1 MIRDTAIPGTA
12 LMSFFRTPVF
22 VLSMNGPLGAARLDV
37 PQKTLDLNQ
46 RLGICRALC
55 VHHGIEI
62 LDGNGLPAGSMLD
75 FQLRFP
81 VEIHH
86 LNL

>member
-1 MIRDTAIPGTA
+1 MIRGTAIPGTA
-12 LMSFFRTPVF
+12 LLRFFRAPVF
-22 VLSMNGPLGAARLDV
+22 VLSMNGPLGGAGLDV
-37 PQKTLDLNQ
+37 TQKTLDLNQ

-55 VHHGIEI
+55 VHHRIEI
-62 LDGNGLPAGSMLD
+62 FDGNALPAGSMLD